1 MKSPIVC
8 LSEQLFA
15 MNEPETILHEPAV
28 PLDTS
33 GSVRVLFESEL
44 VALDLITNRT
54 GERINRRAEKF
65 VPFTNDDEV
74 FVVCIDFVY

>member
-1 MKSPIVC
+1 MKPPVVC

-33 GSVRVLFESEL
+33 NSVRVLFESEL
-44 VALDLITNRT
+44 ITFDLITNRT
-54 GERINRRAEKF
+54 GERINGRPEKF
-65 VPFTNDDEV
+65 VPFANDDEV